1 MVCEFITGGGFS
13 DTTLTSSLA
22 REGAV
27 MRDSLLRDLA
37 ELKQYQL
44 ITMHDVR
51 LSPSIYAN
59 QSLAVAPGNFK
70 KVFKSA
76 LKLAELVWLIAPETD
91 GKLLEFTTLCLNA
104 EEEEKGGILLGC
116 GYDATL
122 IGTSKTLS
130 FEALQA
136 ARINTLPAYAGEDL
150 IKTEFFDAL
159 MRLNIAKWVVKPE
172 DGAGCEGIQSFD
184 SLGDLRAWLKQE
196 NRYLHYFAQPFQP
209 GIAASFSMICR
220 NGVGWLL
227 SCNQQHIQ
235 YENSQF
241 KLTGITINGLQSYWQ
256 RFETLARKIA
266 KMMPDALGYVGV
278 DVIINNDKIFV
289 IDINPR
295 LTSSYAGLHKAIG
308 HNPAQIILACILQP
322 HFKLPLLQRNIVEIA
337 L

>member
-1 MVCEFITGGGFS
+1 
-13 DTTLTSSLA
+13 
-22 REGAV
+22 

-91 GKLLEFTTLCLNA
+91 GKLLELTTLCLNA
-104 EEEEKGGILLGC
+104 EEEEKGSILLGC

-278 DVIINNDKIFV
+278 DVIIDNDKIFV

-295 LTSSYAGLHKAIG
+295 LTSSYAGLQKAIG